1 MRPDDKILLLQTG
14 STRHPN
20 LLDISSSG
28 EMVDD
33 SEQSCLGVTGQYA
46 KEKGKAEWLKIGGG
60 EHRLHFSNGQWVVG
74 VNPAGASSGSWTGQ
88 IIQNWTR
95 QKSIPVMGWETWR
108 SQKLPNIRVSGEKE
122 PIHIVLVDDNECI
135 PQCAIA
141 AQLSNFTIPFY
152 LLTPNLF

>member
-1 MRPDDKILLLQTG
+1 
-14 STRHPN
+14 
-20 LLDISSSG
+20 
-28 EMVDD
+28 MVDD

-60 EHRLHFSNGQWVVG
+60 EHRLHFSNGQWVVEAY
-74 VNPAGASSGSWTGQ
+74 PWSKAGASSGSRTGQ
-88 IIQNWTR
+88 IIRNWTR

-141 AQLSNFTIPFY
+141 AQLSNFTIPLY
-152 LLTPNLF
+152 LLTPNDS